1 MSDSCFKC
9 KILHPLRLSKI
20 AAVLGGV
27 NVRKAKKL
35 LFPKQVGAGLEF
47 YTPASNNEAVFSR
60 VCSQCVDSDL
70 ITKRSAD
77 VPA

>member
-1 MSDSCFKC
+1 M
-9 KILHPLRLSKI
+9 SKI

-35 LFPKQVGAGLEF
+35 LFLKQVGAGPELQ
-47 YTPASNNEAVFSR
+47 TPESNHEAVFSR

-70 ITKRSAD
+70 VTKRSAD